1 MPDPLSR
8 RRFATAVG
16 GALVAAVAAPSLSRA
31 AAATGAATAG
41 SATPAAAATDA
52 YTQQFLTQYNK
63 IKNASNGYF
72 SSTGIPYHSVETLIV
87 EAPDYGHQT
96 TSEAFSFWMWL
107 EATYGRVTGNWAPF
121 NNAWATAE
129 HYLIPSHADQ
139 PSNSSY
145 NPSSPATYAPE
156 WPLPSNYPSPLNS
169 SVPVGQDPL
178 ANELTSTYGTA
189 DIYGMHWL
197 LDVDNKYGYGN
208 TPGTGAEAGP
218 TAAGPSFINSYQ
230 RGSQESV
237 WETIP
242 QPTTDLFAY
251 GGPNGFLD
259 LFVKDS
265 SYSKQWKYTNAP
277 DADARAVQAAY
288 WAYRW
293 STAQG
298 AEGQVAASV
307 AKAAKMGDYLRYS
320 MFDKYFKQIGS
331 CTSATG
337 CAAGSGRSSEHYLLS
352 WYYAWGGAEPGGG
365 WAWRIGDG
373 ASHQGYQNPLAVWA
387 LSSVSALTPLSPTAK
402 SDWSASLNRQLEFY
416 QWLQSAEGAIAGG
429 CTNSW
434 EGDYGTPP
442 AGTSTFYGMAYD
454 WEPVFHDPPSNNW
467 FGFQAWSMERVAE
480 YYYVTGDAKAKA
492 VLDKWVVWASS
503 KTTVT
508 ASSFQIPNNLG
519 WSGQPDTWNPT
530 TPGSNAGLHAT
541 VVDYS
546 NDVGV
551 AAAYAKTLTYYAAK
565 SGNSAAAALA
575 KSLLDA
581 MATFAD
587 STGIAVPETRTD
599 YSRFGDTVYVPSGWS
614 GKMPNGD
621 PVAPGA
627 TFISI
632 RSWYKNDP
640 SWSKVQTYLN
650 GGAAPTFTYHRFWA
664 QADIA
669 MAYAVY
675 GELLAGGGSTDT
687 TPPSVPTG
695 LVSSNVTSS
704 SVTLTWTASTDNVAV
719 TGYSVYRGTTR
730 VATVTGPAYT
740 DTGLTAAT
748 AYSYTVTAQDAAGN
762 TSAASAALAVTTAAA
777 TGDTTPPSVPTGL
790 VSSNVTSSSVTLTWT
805 ASTDNVAVTGYS
817 VYRGSTK
824 VATVTG
830 PAYTDTGLTAAT
842 AYSYTVTAQDAA
854 GNTSAASAALAVTTT
869 AASTGPSCTATYAI
883 SSDWGAGFN
892 ANVTITNTGTTAT
905 KSWTLT
911 WTFPGNQTITNMWNA
926 TYTQTGHAVTAGNMT
941 YNNVIAPGGNTSFG
955 FGANYSGTNGLPTL
969 TVKAT

>member
-16 GALVAAVAAPSLSRA
+16 GALIAAVAAPSLTRA
-31 AAATGAATAG
+31 AAATRGTAA
-41 SATPAAAATDA
+41 AAAATDA

-63 IKNASNGYF
+63 IKSASNGYF

-107 EATYGRVTGNWAPF
+107 EATYGRVTGDWAPF

-145 NPSSPATYAPE
+145 NPNSPATYAPE
-156 WPLPSNYPSPLNS
+156 WPLPSSYPSPLNS

-208 TPGTGAEAGP
+208 TPGTGAENGP

-251 GGPNGFLD
+251 GGPNGYLD

-265 SYSKQWKYTNAP
+265 SYAKQWKYTNAP

-320 MFDKYFKQIGS
+320 MFDKYFKQIGN

-337 CAAGSGRSSEHYLLS
+337 CAAGTGRGSEHYLLS

-387 LSSVSALTPLSPTAK
+387 MSSIGALTPLSPTAK
-402 SDWSASLNRQLEFY
+402 TDWSASLNRQLEFY

-480 YYYVTGDAKAKA
+480 YYYVTGDAKAKT
-492 VLDKWVVWASS
+492 VLDKWVTWASS
-503 KTTVT
+503 KTTVS
-508 ASSFQIPNNLG
+508 ANGFQIPSTLG

-530 TPGSNAGLHAT
+530 TPGTNAGLHVT
-541 VVDYS
+541 VVDYT

-565 SGNSAAAALA
+565 SGNTAAAALA

-581 MATFAD
+581 MATFTD
-587 STGIAVPETRTD
+587 SIGISAPETRTD
-599 YSRFGDTVYVPSGWS
+599 YSRFGDTVYVPTGWS

-621 PVAPGA
+621 PVVPGS

-640 SWSKVQTYLN
+640 SWSKVQAYLN

-664 QADIA
+664 QVD
-669 MAYAVY
+669 
-675 GELLAGGGSTDT
+675 
-687 TPPSVPTG
+687 
-695 LVSSNVTSS
+695 
-704 SVTLTWTASTDNVAV
+704 VA
-719 TGYSVYRGTTR
+719 TGY
-730 VATVTGPAYT
+730 A
-740 DTGLTAAT
+740 D
-748 AYSYTVTAQDAAGN
+748 
-762 TSAASAALAVTTAAA
+762 
-777 TGDTTPPSVPTGL
+777 
-790 VSSNVTSSSVTLTWT
+790 
-805 ASTDNVAVTGYS
+805 
-817 VYRGSTK
+817 
-824 VATVTG
+824 
-830 PAYTDTGLTAAT
+830 
-842 AYSYTVTAQDAA
+842 
-854 GNTSAASAALAVTTT
+854 
-869 AASTGPSCTATYAI
+869 YAR
-883 SSDWGAGFN
+883 
-892 ANVTITNTGTTAT
+892 
-905 KSWTLT
+905 L
-911 WTFPGNQTITNMWNA
+911 FPEG
-926 TYTQTGHAVTAGNMT
+926 
-941 YNNVIAPGGNTSFG
+941 
-955 FGANYSGTNGLPTL
+955 
-969 TVKAT
+969 